1 MYRKVTN
8 LGDLIRVVKELN
20 EVELTTS
27 LLRVLNSNS
36 YRVRKEGLIIMKK
49 ILNENGIQLSDELIS
64 GFIGDSSELVEALS

>member
-1 MYRKVTN
+1 MNRKVTN

-36 YRVRKEGLIIMKK
+36 YRVRKEGLITMKK
-49 ILNENGIQLSDELIS
+49 ILNENGFQISDELII
-64 GFIGDSSELVEALS
+64 GFIGNSSESVEAIS